1 MDSVKCLDIYVCGKA
16 SGQEEIIE
24 HSIGYFS
31 PVVCVKPY
39 ETSRGISVGAIMAVI
54 RILQNIKI
62 TFIRAVTCLM
72 QHQLREGTS
81 KNAMDI

>member
-39 ETSRGISVGAIMAVI
+39 ETSRGISVGD
-54 RILQNIKI
+54 LW
-62 TFIRAVTCLM
+62 L
-72 QHQLREGTS
+72 
-81 KNAMDI
+81 